1 MDCLDRWRDRLMIE
15 NAWLDLGS
23 TPSLHKGGIKFFK
36 NGCNG
41 GGGGAG
47 DGKFFVEMGESQ
59 ELGVGAWFYNR
70 GIGNF

>member
-41 GGGGAG
+41 GGGGG
-47 DGKFFVEMGESQ
+47 RGWKIFRRNGGKPGTGGGGMV
-59 ELGVGAWFYNR
+59 L
-70 GIGNF
+70 